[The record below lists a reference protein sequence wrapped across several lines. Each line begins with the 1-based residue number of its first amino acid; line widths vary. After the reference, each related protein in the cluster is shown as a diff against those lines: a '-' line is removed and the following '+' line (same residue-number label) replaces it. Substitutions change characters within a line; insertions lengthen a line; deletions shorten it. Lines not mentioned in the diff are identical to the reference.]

1 MIDFDYFFRELRQEW
16 QRIGGH
22 WQTDIDEAP
31 VGQWNP
37 KSGAVLDP
45 TVSYL
50 RLDDMLKLY
59 EFLDYQ
65 DLNVLDLGCDN
76 GLYSYI
82 IGDKFKKVVGI
93 DSDELSIKRALITKK
108 FYEKNGYGLNNIEF
122 NNISFEE
129 YSINPVY
136 QQKKGE
142 NQSMNKGHIH
152 DALWNGHKY
161 SDLTLNS
168 IFHKDGIN
176 AILASGILHLF
187 DDNTMNIF
195 NKTLENIE
203 LIMIQSKF
211 KEKNQWEWDKS
222 EYATSPTT
230 QIIKN
235 NSYENYAMDEIVK
248 YLKQQGFSKI
258 EIVSPD
264 SNCSLVIGER

>member
-1 MIDFDYFFRELRQEW
+1 MIDFDYFFSKSSCGHGKSFHELKQEW
-16 QRIGGH
+16 KKIGAS
-22 WQTDIDEAP
+22 WQTGINP
-31 VGQWNP
+31 WN
-37 KSGAVLDP
+37 KN
-45 TVSYL
+45 TISYL
-50 RLDDMLKLY
+50 RLESILQLKEYLG
-59 EFLDYQ
+59 YQ

-168 IFHKDGIN
+168 IFHEDGIN
-176 AILASGILHLF
+176 AILACEILSLF
-187 DDNTMNIF
+187 DDNLMNIF
-195 NKTLENIE
+195 NKILENIE

-222 EYATSPTT
+222 EYATSPDTK
-230 QIIKN
+230 IIKN

>member
-1 MIDFDYFFRELRQEW
+1 MKQNENGKSFHELKQEW
-16 QRIGGH
+16 KKIGAS
-22 WQTDIDEAP
+22 WQTGIDA
-31 VGQWNP
+31 WN
-37 KSGAVLDP
+37 KNSI
-45 TVSYL
+45 SYL
-50 RLDDMLKLY
+50 RLGSILQLKEY
-59 EFLDYQ
+59 LDYQ
-65 DLNVLDLGCDN
+65 DLNLLDLGCDN

-108 FYEKNGYGLNNIEF
+108 FFEKDGYNLNNIEF

-142 NQSMNKGHIH
+142 NQSMNKGHIQ

-168 IFHKDGIN
+168 IFHEDGIN
-176 AILASGILHLF
+176 AILACEILHLF
-187 DDNTMNIF
+187 DDNLMNIF
-195 NKTLENIE
+195 NKMLENVE

-222 EYATSPTT
+222 EYAQSSAT
-230 QIIKN
+230 QIKKW

-248 YLKQQGFSKI
+248 YLKNNNFNNI
-258 EIVSPD
+258 EIHPTD
-264 SNCSLVIGER
+264 SNCGVVIGAV

>member
-1 MIDFDYFFRELRQEW
+1 MKQNENGKSFHELKQEW
-16 QRIGGH
+16 KKIGAS
-22 WQTDIDEAP
+22 WQTGINP
-31 VGQWNP
+31 WN
-37 KSGAVLDP
+37 KN
-45 TVSYL
+45 TISYL
-50 RLDDMLKLY
+50 RLESILQLKEY
-59 EFLDYQ
+59 LDYQ
-65 DLNVLDLGCDN
+65 DLNLLDLGCDN
-76 GLYSYI
+76 GLYSHI

-108 FYEKNGYGLNNIEF
+108 FFEKDGYNLNNIEF

-142 NQSMNKGHIH
+142 NQSMNKGHIQ

-168 IFHKDGIN
+168 IFHEDGIN
-176 AILASGILHLF
+176 AILACEILHLF
-187 DDNTMNIF
+187 DDNLMNIF
-195 NKTLENIE
+195 NKMLENVE

-222 EYATSPTT
+222 EYAQSPAT
-230 QIIKN
+230 QIKKW
-235 NSYENYAMDEIVK
+235 NSYENYAMGEIVK

-258 EIVSPD
+258 ETVSPD

>member
-1 MIDFDYFFRELRQEW
+1 MKQNENGKSFHELKQEW
-16 QRIGGH
+16 KKIGAS
-22 WQTDIDEAP
+22 WQTGIDA
-31 VGQWNP
+31 WN
-37 KSGAVLDP
+37 KNSI
-45 TVSYL
+45 SYL
-50 RLDDMLKLY
+50 RLGSILQLKEY
-59 EFLDYQ
+59 LDYQ
-65 DLNVLDLGCDN
+65 DLNLLDLGCDN

-82 IGDKFKKVVGI
+82 IGDKFKKVLGI
-93 DSDELSIKRALITKK
+93 DGDELSIKRASITKN
-108 FYEKNGYGLNNIEF
+108 FFEKDGYNLNNIEF

-142 NQSMNKGHIH
+142 NQSMNKGHIQ

-168 IFHKDGIN
+168 IFHEDGIN
-176 AILASGILHLF
+176 AILACEILHLF
-187 DDNTMNIF
+187 DDNLMNIF
-195 NKTLENIE
+195 NKMLENVE

-222 EYATSPTT
+222 EYAQSSAT
-230 QIIKN
+230 QIKKW